1 MIRSYAVKSLAF
13 SFLLILAAVLVGL
26 AGCKRQEAAT
36 PVSTI
41 DPNAELRATNQ
52 DIAKRLAEQKGAIE
66 VSTALART
74 QEDARRAAEAK
85 NAGAIKAVADVR
97 SLRMKWNGVMNE
109 AGTTPKTQ
117 FASVLAKMDA
127 VKSEIQAF
135 KGSDCTENAR
145 ITLLAGVS
153 QGTDTYRE
161 FMASTGDATPTMK
174 TKLDDAA
181 TLLNRS
187 EAELQA
193 CVK

>member
-1 MIRSYAVKSLAF
+1 MIQSQTVNRAVKLVFISAVF
-13 SFLLILAAVLVGL
+13 AAV
-26 AGCKRQEAAT
+26 AGCNRQEAAK

-41 DPNAELRATNQ
+41 DPNAELKQVDA
-52 DIAKRLAEQKGAIE
+52 DIAKRLAEQKGVLEDSAA
-66 VSTALART
+66 VART

-85 NAGAIKAVADVR
+85 NAGSVKAVADMR

-109 AGTTPKTQ
+109 AGKTPKTE
-117 FASVLAKMDA
+117 FAPVLAKMDA

-135 KGSDCTENAR
+135 KGDECTEFAR

-161 FMASTGDATPTMK
+161 FMASTGDATPAMK
-174 TKLDDAA
+174 VKLDDAA

-187 EAELQA
+187 DAELQA
-193 CVK
+193 CVR

>member
-1 MIRSYAVKSLAF
+1 MIRSYAVKSFALL
-13 SFLLILAAVLVGL
+13 FLLTALLVAL
-26 AGCKRQEAAT
+26 SGCKRQEAAT
-36 PVSTI
+36 PAPAI
-41 DPNAELRATNQ
+41 DPNAELRATNE

-66 VSTALART
+66 DSTAAART

-85 NAGAIKAVADVR
+85 NAGAMKAVADVR
-97 SLRMKWNGVMNE
+97 SLRMKWNGVLNE
-109 AGTTPKTQ
+109 AGTTPKTD
-117 FASVLAKMDA
+117 FAPVLAKMDA

-135 KGSDCTENAR
+135 KGNDCTENAR

-161 FMASTGDATPTMK
+161 FMASTGDATAAMK

-187 EAELQA
+187 EAELQT
-193 CVK
+193 CVR

>member
-1 MIRSYAVKSLAF
+1 MIQSQIVNRGVKFVFISAVCLA
-13 SFLLILAAVLVGL
+13 LT
-26 AGCKRQEAAT
+26 GCNRQEAAK

-41 DPNAELRATNQ
+41 DPNAELRATNE

-66 VSTALART
+66 ETTAIART

-85 NAGAIKAVADVR
+85 NAGAVKAVADVR
-97 SLRMKWNGVMNE
+97 GLRMKWNGVLNE
-109 AGTTPKTQ
+109 AGKTPKSE
-117 FASVLAKMDA
+117 FAPVLAKMDA

-135 KGSDCTENAR
+135 KGDECTENGR

-161 FMASTGDATPTMK
+161 FMATAADATPAMK